1 MSIPASPVP
10 AISVVPPKALLDGHL
25 FGRGQPCFGCSPDHP
40 TGFRLAFEKHDHA
53 ERGEEIVTRFT
64 AGQGHQ
70 GPPGIMHGGLVST
83 LADETAAWAIIGLL
97 GKFGFTVG
105 FDAKLRRAI
114 RIDVPMIA
122 RSWVKEDRR
131 RIVEVGLEIEQDG
144 ERACTGNFKFALLNK
159 AAAERMLG
167 RAMPP
172 EWESF
177 CR

>member
-1 MSIPASPVP
+1 
-10 AISVVPPKALLDGHL
+10 
-25 FGRGQPCFGCSPDHP
+25 
-40 TGFRLAFEKHDHA
+40 
-53 ERGEEIVTRFT
+53 
-64 AGQGHQ
+64 
-70 GPPGIMHGGLVST
+70 MHGGLVST

-114 RIDVPMIA
+114 RINVPMIA

-144 ERACTGNFKFALLNK
+144 ERACTGNFKFALLDK

-167 RAMPP
+167 RGMPP